1 MSIELHPSS
10 LVTNVG
16 ASLRGT
22 VVFINTDV
30 MDVVKM
36 KTALKMKKRNEWF
49 TSTVALL
56 SLILFQFWVQN
67 TYSDRGVVQYADDST
82 GHAASKSWD
91 KTEEALSK
99 MATNLEHY

>member
-1 MSIELHPSS
+1 
-10 LVTNVG
+10 
-16 ASLRGT
+16 
-22 VVFINTDV
+22 
-30 MDVVKM
+30 
-36 KTALKMKKRNEWF
+36 MKKRNEWF

-99 MATNLEHY
+99 MTTNLEHYAYENGLHLNSPKTQKLKLGHAQTPTSDKTP